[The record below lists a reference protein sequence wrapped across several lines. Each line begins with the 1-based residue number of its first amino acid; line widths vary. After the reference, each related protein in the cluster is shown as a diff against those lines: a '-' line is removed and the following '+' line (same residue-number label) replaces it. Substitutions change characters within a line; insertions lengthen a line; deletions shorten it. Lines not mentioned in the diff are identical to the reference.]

1 MKRETDLDSNV
12 PAYNPISG
20 RHYTSWE
27 ELVAAESTG
36 LVIVITSSR
45 PNTNPAVYGPFT
57 DKVEALKIRVS
68 VRNKYA
74 RDERMRYGSDIKVT
88 SRLVLAWKD
97 PR

>member
-1 MKRETDLDSNV
+1 VTDSNT

-27 ELVAAESTG
+27 ALVEAESTG
-36 LVIVITSSR
+36 WVIVITSTR
-45 PNTNPAVYGPFT
+45 PNTIPAVYGPFA
-57 DKVEALKIRVS
+57 DKEEALKIRVN

-74 RDERMRYGSDIKVT
+74 RDEKMRYGSDIKVT
-88 SRLVLAWKD
+88 SRIVRSWKD